1 MRSSV
6 AAARSSV
13 RRAAGANANS
23 SPATSASALPR
34 HCLRAARSRLAATLG
49 VASGERLASGAGL
62 RLEGG
67 DVDRF
72 WRHREPV
79 AGRG

>member
-6 AAARSSV
+6 AAAWSSV

-34 HCLRAARSRLAATLG
+34 HCLRAARSRLAASR
-49 VASGERLASGAGL
+49 ASPLASAWLPARACDSKAMTSTAAGGTAS
-62 RLEGG
+62 R
-67 DVDRF
+67 
-72 WRHREPV
+72 
-79 AGRG
+79 